1 MSNQL
6 TSISP
11 TRLRA
16 YETCPLQY
24 KMRYIQKV
32 PRVDSPSSLVGQAV
46 HRALEVNFVQKRRVG
61 HDLDLKEVVNVFE
74 DVWDS
79 RLPVGAS
86 ESSLADEFSGAY
98 SSGLEILRL
107 YFQDVAPRIKPHL
120 IEHRFRFDIPG
131 VPVRVV
137 GTVDLI
143 DQDGVVIDHK
153 TSFARYS
160 ESYPETDL
168 QLRCYAI
175 GYAMFRA
182 GSRVRPG
189 QLPAPFFI
197 PEVRVDVLVR
207 SQPPVIQQLRADYDR
222 SDIDDFT
229 DRAVSIIA
237 GIEGEAYEAFWRL
250 PGREP
255 DSSVCKRCPYCDRC
269 PESLQGASSLKD
281 SS

>member
-1 MSNQL
+1 
-6 TSISP
+6 
-11 TRLRA
+11 
-16 YETCPLQY
+16 
-24 KMRYIQKV
+24 MRYIQKV
-32 PRVDSPSSLVGQAV
+32 PRVDSPSSVVGQAV
-46 HRALEVNFVQKRRVG
+46 HSALEMNFIQKRHGG
-61 HDLDLKEVVNVFE
+61 HDLELKEVMRIYE
-74 DVWDS
+74 DVWDA

-98 SSGLEILRL
+98 SSGQEILQL
-107 YFQDVAPRIKPHL
+107 YFQDVAPMIKPHL
-120 IEHRFRFDIPG
+120 VEHRFGFDIPG

-153 TSFARYS
+153 TSFAQYS

-182 GSRVRPG
+182 GSRVAPG

-197 PEVRVDVLVR
+197 PDVRVDVLVR
-207 SQPPVIQQLRADYDR
+207 SNPPVIQQLPACYDRADL
-222 SDIDDFT
+222 DDFT

-237 GIEGEAYEAFWRL
+237 GIEGESYEPFWRL
-250 PGREP
+250 SGREA
-255 DSSVCKRCPYCDRC
+255 DSNVCRRCPYGDRC
-269 PESLQGASSLKD
+269 PESLQGDSSLEH
-281 SS
+281 SSKGRNDEKQN

>member
-1 MSNQL
+1 MFG
-6 TSISP
+6 I
-11 TRLRA
+11 R
-16 YETCPLQY
+16 
-24 KMRYIQKV
+24 
-32 PRVDSPSSLVGQAV
+32 GF
-46 HRALEVNFVQKRRVG
+46 H
-61 HDLDLKEVVNVFE
+61 
-74 DVWDS
+74 
-79 RLPVGAS
+79 
-86 ESSLADEFSGAY
+86 
-98 SSGLEILRL
+98 
-107 YFQDVAPRIKPHL
+107 
-120 IEHRFRFDIPG
+120 
-131 VPVRVV
+131 
-137 GTVDLI
+137 
-143 DQDGVVIDHK
+143 QDGVVIDHK

-255 DSSVCKRCPYCDRC
+255 DSSVCKRCPYRDRC

-281 SS
+281 RS